1 MTILDTNVLSEI
13 MATSPS
19 ESALAWVSN
28 RRLVDPLFTTT
39 ISMAEV
45 LYGVELLPSGK
56 RRDRL
61 KTEAQ
66 AIFAEDFSGHILVF
80 DEAAARSF
88 STIAA
93 ERRRQGRPI
102 AELDAQIAAIALVH
116 EASLATRNTSDF
128 EGCGLQLINPWLD

>member
-39 ISMAEV
+39 ISMAEI

-80 DEAAARSF
+80 DEAAARSS

-116 EASLATRNTSDF
+116 DASLATRNTSDF

>member
-39 ISMAEV
+39 ISMAEI

-80 DEAAARSF
+80 DEAAARCF

-116 EASLATRNTSDF
+116 DASLATRNTSDF

>member
-39 ISMAEV
+39 ISMAEI

-66 AIFAEDFSGHILVF
+66 AIFAEDFSWHILVF
-80 DEAAARSF
+80 DEAAARCF
-88 STIAA
+88 SRIAA
-93 ERRRQGRPI
+93 ERRRQGKPI

-116 EASLATRNTSDF
+116 DASLATRNTSDF